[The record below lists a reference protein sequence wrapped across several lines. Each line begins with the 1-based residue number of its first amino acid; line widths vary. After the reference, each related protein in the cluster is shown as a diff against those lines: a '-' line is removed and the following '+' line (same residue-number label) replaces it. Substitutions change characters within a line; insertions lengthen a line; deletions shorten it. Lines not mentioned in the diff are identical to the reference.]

1 MSIKNKHI
9 ILSMKY
15 LENKKKSIKKSIKIP
30 SNKKLMPKQDSLDK
44 ILCKKEL
51 IIQQEPLL
59 DVLLI

>member
-1 MSIKNKHI
+1 
-9 ILSMKY
+9 MKY